1 MGFINVIQEI
11 DELKKLLSYSK
22 NIGFFFGAG
31 TSCAFGL
38 PNVIRLTED
47 VELKLESDMKTVFQN
62 LKQSLVVLL
71 GKTNISVEDIL
82 NYVRQIREI
91 TGERKDRQYDG
102 IDGKTAHILD
112 EQICKNIF
120 EII

>member
-38 PNVIRLTED
+38 PHVIRLIED
-47 VELKLESDMKTVFQN
+47 VELKLESDMKTVF
-62 LKQSLVVLL
+62 
-71 GKTNISVEDIL
+71 
-82 NYVRQIREI
+82 
-91 TGERKDRQYDG
+91 
-102 IDGKTAHILD
+102 
-112 EQICKNIF
+112 
-120 EII
+120 